1 MRKKERKN
9 KKNSNSRGGSSS
21 FSSDILHVSGI
32 SGVSS
37 SNEVSGE
44 NQNRDAS
51 TRSDIDLSEPF
62 TNMKVRFAASGVDD
76 EKESQ
81 FPTKVR
87 FVNDDEKSDD
97 SEPLKSD
104 GRIPTVKLTLSK
116 DDNEGSTEEE
126 ISDVFYLDDKSVDS
140 DETIDPDLLS
150 PTLSEEELEKVEL
163 RSAKENGD
171 ELVELHNATI
181 DLATGE
187 VRTRMAVRR
196 VKPR

>member
-1 MRKKERKN
+1 M
-9 KKNSNSRGGSSS
+9 
-21 FSSDILHVSGI
+21 
-32 SGVSS
+32 
-37 SNEVSGE
+37 SGE